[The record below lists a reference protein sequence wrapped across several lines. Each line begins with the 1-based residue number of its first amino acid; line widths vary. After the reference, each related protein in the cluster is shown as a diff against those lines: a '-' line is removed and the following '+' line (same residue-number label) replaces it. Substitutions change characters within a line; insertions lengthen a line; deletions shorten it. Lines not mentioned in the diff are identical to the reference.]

1 MWLTSLDN
9 KQFKLYAQQTARLNT
24 SYWLGSLIRDKC
36 ESSIGAVDTAEI
48 ESFDRQIKLLLKHIR
63 KDIRKQKG
71 MALEIIKSELKHVA
85 YACRV
90 SINLSKK
97 TSSSRLLGFACEAA
111 DNKIFRKEME
121 FLEHKFTLFTNNN
134 MYEGDLNAH
143 WDRAMQLI
151 YQVID
156 TNLQSGLFSFRRKE
170 LRQKLDMS
178 VNLLSPTSENLR
190 TYVNS
195 YVTQLQ
201 LERFES
207 ASLEA
212 QLFEDYQNQFTV
224 GTELLRWVREVV
236 LIKPGVLA
244 KIFDRKGIEAAA
256 ARQIEVGDDI
266 HKRLIT
272 AVIAPSDTIRRI
284 IDVHV
289 VD

>member
-71 MALEIIKSELKHVA
+71 IALEIIKAELKHVA

-90 SINLSKK
+90 HINLSKK
-97 TSSSRLLGFACEAA
+97 TSMSRSLGSACTVA
-111 DNKIFRKEME
+111 DNKIFKNEMA
-121 FLEHKFTLFTNNN
+121 FLENKFFLFTNNN
-134 MYEGDLNAH
+134 LYEGDLNAQ
-143 WDRAMQLI
+143 WDRAFQLV
-151 YQVID
+151 YQVQD
-156 TNLQSGLFSFRRKE
+156 TALQSGLFSFRRKE
-170 LRQKLDMS
+170 LKQKLNMS
-178 VNLLSPTSENLR
+178 ANLLSPTSENLR

-195 YVTQLQ
+195 YVTQLE

-207 ASLEA
+207 AGLEA

-224 GTELLRWVREVV
+224 GTELLNWVREVV
-236 LIKPGVLA
+236 FVRPGILA
-244 KIFDRKGIEAAA
+244 KIFNRKGIEAAA
-256 ARQIEVGDDI
+256 TRQIELGDDI
-266 HKRLIT
+266 HKRFI
-272 AVIAPSDTIRRI
+272 AAAIAPSDTIRRA